1 MQIFIIRAFS
11 FDSLKKIVNFGAN
24 NNKRPINM
32 EDLKKKN
39 SADMN
44 DKEIVFSKSIKAGK
58 RIYYL
63 DVKKNRKDEMFLAI
77 TESKKVVNGEGED
90 AQVSFEKHK
99 IFLYREDF
107 DKFMNGLNEA
117 ISFINQKEMM
127 EVISDMNAEADA
139 NAEADKEAVFDMI
152 AEMNEKEME
161 LDGEIKID
169 IDFEEPTL

>member
-1 MQIFIIRAFS
+1 
-11 FDSLKKIVNFGAN
+11 
-24 NNKRPINM
+24 M

-39 SADMN
+39 GADMN

-77 TESKKVVNGEGED
+77 TESKKVVIGEGEN

-107 DKFMNGLNEA
+107 EKFMNGLNEA
-117 ISFINQKEMM
+117 INFINQKEML
-127 EVISDMNAEADA
+127 EVIGDMNAKADAENVIDTDADA
-139 NAEADKEAVFDMI
+139 NIEAALEAI
-152 AEMNEKEME
+152 AEMNEKGME
-161 LDGEIKID
+161 LDGEIEID

>member
-1 MQIFIIRAFS
+1 MEPI
-11 FDSLKKIVNFGAN
+11 

-32 EDLKKKN
+32 EDLKKKS
-39 SADMN
+39 SADMS

-107 DKFMNGLNEA
+107 EKFMNGLNEA
-117 ISFINQKEMM
+117 ITFINQKEMM
-127 EVISDMNAEADA
+127 EVISDMNAETDA
-139 NAEADKEAVFDMI
+139 NAKADKEAVLDMI
-152 AEMNEKEME
+152 AEMNEKGMD